1 MRCWWT
7 YSTGIEGIVS
17 RLLPRLRFRWS
28 IASFLIIGMVL
39 VIALLMASTTILDIR
54 RTRAILGEE
63 LEQRAHLLAE
73 TLKDVLADPLYFA
86 DIDDLGDIAKL
97 IGSEPEVK
105 FVRVFGADGRL
116 LVDTEQSR

>member
-1 MRCWWT
+1 
-7 YSTGIEGIVS
+7 
-17 RLLPRLRFRWS
+17 
-28 IASFLIIGMVL
+28 MVL

-97 IGSEPEVK
+97 IGSEP
-105 FVRVFGADGRL
+105 
-116 LVDTEQSR
+116 